1 MTMTLAEEITQRL
14 QVLAP
19 SHLTLLDESA
29 LHAGHSGNNGGGH
42 FKVNISSSHF
52 YQKSHIMR
60 HRAVYD
66 LLADLIPTKIHAL
79 SIVAN
84 TPDELKG

>member
-1 MTMTLAEEITQRL
+1 MTLTEEITQRL
-14 QVLAP
+14 QALAP
-19 SHLTLLDESA
+19 TSLELIDDSA

-42 FKVNISSSHF
+42 FRLNISSSHF

-84 TPDELKG
+84 TPDEPKV